1 MENNNEKQ
9 GFSYNYSAKEQEELK
24 RIREKYI
31 PEEKKEEN
39 KLEKLYRLDNAATQK
54 AQVVSL
60 ILGVVGALILG
71 FGMSLIMTDLSRI
84 LGAYRDMY
92 MLIGIAIGLVGGILA
107 GIAYPMYN
115 LTLKRERERIAP
127 EVLRLT
133 DELMK

>member
-24 RIREKYI
+24 RIREKYL
-31 PEEKKEEN
+31 PEEQKEEN

-92 MLIGIAIGLVGGILA
+92 MPIGIAIGLVGGILA

-115 LTLKRERERIAP
+115 LTLKRERERIAT

>member
-9 GFSYNYSAKEQEELK
+9 GFSYNYSAKEQEELR

-60 ILGVVGALILG
+60 IFGVVGALILG
-71 FGMSLIMTDLSRI
+71 FGMSLIMTDLWGI

>member
-24 RIREKYI
+24 RIREKYL
-31 PEEKKEEN
+31 PEEQKEEN

-92 MLIGIAIGLVGGILA
+92 MPIGIAIGLVGGILA